1 MSYCDNCLH
10 RKVCGLE
17 NVGDEAM
24 IYCCDKLAGSND
36 VISRQAALEKAIN
49 VPIAK
54 VVTEDKVI
62 YRKIIFADDIEK
74 LPPVTPQMKI
84 GHWIL
89 QPSNKDQGERD
100 FIWWKCSECGQV
112 IFSENER
119 DRREFHAFCGRCGA
133 INERKLVEPQEREN
147 KE

>member
-10 RKVCGLE
+10 IKVCGLE

-24 IYCCDKLAGSND
+24 TYCCDKLAWSND

-62 YRKIIFADDIEK
+62 YRKVIFADDIEK
-74 LPPVTPQMKI
+74 LPSVEATVKIKTVTNAKEAEAYP
-84 GHWIL
+84 
-89 QPSNKDQGERD
+89 
-100 FIWWKCSECGQV
+100 
-112 IFSENER
+112 
-119 DRREFHAFCGRCGA
+119 
-133 INERKLVEPQEREN
+133 INENMTKGFEGFTFVDTTESEDT
-147 KE
+147 

>member
-10 RKVCGLE
+10 IKVCGLE

-24 IYCCDKLAGSND
+24 TYCCDKLEGSND

-54 VVTEDKVI
+54 VVTEDEVI

-74 LPPVTPQMKI
+74 LPPVHPNNDEYD
-84 GHWIL
+84 GCL
-89 QPSNKDQGERD
+89 RVVQPMD
-100 FIWWKCSECGQV
+100 
-112 IFSENER
+112 
-119 DRREFHAFCGRCGA
+119 
-133 INERKLVEPQEREN
+133 
-147 KE
+147 